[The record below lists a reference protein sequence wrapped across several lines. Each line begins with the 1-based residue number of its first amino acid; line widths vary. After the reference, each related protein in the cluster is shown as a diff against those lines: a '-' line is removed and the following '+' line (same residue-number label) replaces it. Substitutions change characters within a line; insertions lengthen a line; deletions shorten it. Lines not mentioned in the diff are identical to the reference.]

1 MYPIIKKKK
10 SMYKK
15 KCNKI
20 LDLNTKLMVGS
31 KFQMRQNFRFIQT
44 TFFLGLCFDSYCFI
58 I

>member
-1 MYPIIKKKK
+1 
-10 SMYKK
+10 MYKK
-15 KCNKI
+15 NVRKI
-20 LDLNTKLMVGS
+20 LDLNTKLMDGS